1 MRLLLDTHALLW
13 WLLADTRLGRAAQD
27 LIADPAND
35 VLVSVAS
42 LWEIQVK
49 VRVGKLKAD
58 LGTILDAVG
67 DQGFEL
73 VGITPAHLLALA
85 DLPRHHG
92 DPWDHLLIA
101 QANVEGAVFV
111 TEDRHVPA
119 YPVAFVSCSG
129 SGPARLPGR
138 SGREPP
144 GSGEP

>member
-13 WLLADTRLGRAAQD
+13 WLLADPRLGQAARD

-58 LGTILDAVG
+58 LGSILDAVR
-67 DQGFEL
+67 DQGFEV
-73 VGITPAHLLALA
+73 VGITPPHLLALG

-101 QANVEGAVFV
+101 QANAEGAVFLS
-111 TEDRHVPA
+111 EDRHVPD
-119 YPVAFVSCSG
+119 YPVAFVTCSG
-129 SGPARLPGR
+129 SAQARMVLSAPKASGSDGP
-138 SGREPP
+138 
-144 GSGEP
+144 

>member
-13 WLLADTRLGRAAQD
+13 WLLADPRLGRAAQD

-58 LGTILDAVG
+58 LGAILDAVR
-67 DQGFEL
+67 DQGFDL
-73 VGITPAHLLALA
+73 VGITPAHLLGLG

-101 QANVEGAVFV
+101 QAKAEGAIFV
-111 TEDRHVPA
+111 SEDRSVPA
-119 YPVAFVSCSG
+119 YPIAFMSCSG
-129 SGPARLPGR
+129 SAPK
-138 SGREPP
+138 PP
-144 GSGEP
+144 GSPPGSEEA